1 MNIVFGLLIG
11 LAAGALGGMVGI
23 GGGILMVPAM
33 VYFLH
38 FSQKMSQGT
47 SLAVLCM
54 PVGILGAINYYK
66 VGNVDIKVAL
76 TLAVGFVGGSL
87 LGSKLAIGLPEAS
100 MRKGFAIFLVLV
112 AVQMWFK
119 QVPPELVP
127 SGSSARASEM
137 NPAAESSK

>member
-11 LAAGALGGMVGI
+11 LAAGALGGMFGI

-66 VGNVDIKVAL
+66 AGNVDIKVAL
-76 TLAVGFVGGSL
+76 TLAIGFVGGSFI
-87 LGSKLAIGLPEAS
+87 GSKLAIGLPEVS
-100 MRKGFAIFLVLV
+100 MRKGFAVFLVLV

-119 QVPPELVP
+119 QTPPDLVP
-127 SGSSARASEM
+127 AGSSTQASEM
-137 NPAAESSK
+137 NQAAESSK